1 METFLNGALEQSR
14 TVERTGGTDSNSV
27 GNPQTRSDLQN
38 ADSSA
43 AHPRFAPGILY
54 FRNWHR
60 TAKDRAMRV
69 LYKKLQLDM
78 AFACFCHKHVRLIS
92 FIIIGVHRIL
102 PG

>member
-27 GNPQTRSDLQN
+27 
-38 ADSSA
+38 DSSA

-60 TAKDRAMRV
+60 TAKDRVMRV

-78 AFACFCHKHVRLIS
+78 VFARFCHKHVRLNS